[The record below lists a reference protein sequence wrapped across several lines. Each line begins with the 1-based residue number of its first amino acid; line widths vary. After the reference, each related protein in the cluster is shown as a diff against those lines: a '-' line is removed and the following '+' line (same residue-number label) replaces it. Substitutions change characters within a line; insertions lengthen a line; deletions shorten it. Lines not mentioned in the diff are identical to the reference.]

1 MINILDNF
9 PCSSGPICLLE
20 VFMNPLDQV
29 IFEYTLDELM
39 EDVGCEQFMDIS
51 SRESVSEWLR
61 APVREN

>member
-1 MINILDNF
+1 
-9 PCSSGPICLLE
+9 
-20 VFMNPLDQV
+20 MNPLDQV